1 MSNKI
6 VKYTLNSDGTVPGYI
21 FDGGY
26 APKENGGVAP
36 QNLDFIGATIY
47 HASASDNEAN
57 ELGKGELVSEAAV
70 KSYLDTYTSGWKTL
84 NVTTGVETDFDQ
96 VGFATYIWS
105 KKQS

>member
-1 MSNKI
+1 MANKI
-6 VKYTLNSDGTVPGYI
+6 IKYTLESDGTSPNYI
-21 FDGGY
+21 GDGGY
-26 APKENGGVAP
+26 YPKPNGGSPP
-36 QNLDFIGATIY
+36 QDNDFIGATIF
-47 HASASDNEAN
+47 HASPTDNDDEV
-57 ELGKGELVSEAAV
+57 GKGELVSEAAV